1 MVEAFYFIV
10 SNSII
15 QIKIKTLKLKL
26 IIMKKISHLLI
37 LGITIGTF
45 SFFGCKKK
53 DDPTPDP
60 IPDAPVVTSTMT
72 SSNEGNSGAALAS
85 MSVTTSTGFAKLRLD
100 VTSVDDIDRI
110 YVMKSEDNGSLS
122 PLVINTIVASS
133 GTFTGGSND
142 YSLTIPSNTK
152 TFVIDIPV
160 SVRTSS
166 SAVTDVYYVWITN
179 GTGAFT
185 KPTKNLKL
193 GSAVITLNY
202 TSSTSKAYSSGAVQ
216 LGDQYATPGSLLVT
230 AGQIAALNTADYVD
244 APSSSDIAMGDLD
257 AGATTRTS
265 GGGTGNLY
273 LFSPSLRSSLG
284 YAGCASCGI
293 GGIPLAEPIGN
304 VTYIAVYS
312 GSASFESATGSDLEG
327 LSVGSN
333 QKVAVTANG
342 VYMFETARGKKG
354 LLKVTSTTDG
364 SAGNGTANVSVKV
377 LN

>member
-1 MVEAFYFIV
+1 
-10 SNSII
+10 
-15 QIKIKTLKLKL
+15 
-26 IIMKKISHLLI
+26 MKKISYLLV
-37 LGITIGTF
+37 LGITLGTF
-45 SFFGCKKK
+45 SFFGCNKK

-60 IPDAPVVTSTMT
+60 DPIPNATVVTSTMT
-72 SSNEGNSGAALAS
+72 SSNQGNSGAAIAS
-85 MSVTTSTGFAKLRLD
+85 LSVTTSTGSAKLRLD
-100 VTSVDDIDRI
+100 VTSTDDIDRI
-110 YVMKSEDNGSLS
+110 YIMKSEDNGSLE
-122 PLVINTIVASS
+122 PLVINTIVSSS
-133 GTFTGGSND
+133 GIFTGGSND
-142 YSLTIPSNTK
+142 YSLTIPSNKK

-160 SVRTSS
+160 SVRTSF
-166 SAVTDVYYVWITN
+166 SAVTDVYYIWITN

-193 GSAVITLNY
+193 GSAVVTLKY
-202 TSSTSKAYSSGAVQ
+202 TLSTSKAYSSGAVQ

-244 APSSSDIAMGDLD
+244 APASADIALGDLD
-257 AGATTRTS
+257 VSATLRTS
-265 GGGTGNLY
+265 GVGTGNLY

-284 YAGCASCGI
+284 YAGCASCGA
-293 GGIPLAEPIGN
+293 GGTSLAEPTGN

-312 GSASFESATGSDLEG
+312 GGASFESATGSDLDG

-333 QKVAVTANG
+333 QKVAVTSNG

-364 SAGNGTANVSVKV
+364 SVGNGTATISVKV